1 MKLRLKSRL
10 ALTLAIAI
18 VPFAVVVALFQVRA
32 QRLAFEE
39 QTANLVRERMQ
50 TGERVACEAQ
60 PDLWPVASPPPRFAR
75 GNRTGR
81 RGRPDRHGRANRGGR
96 RRLPRDPARAQRLYE
111 RRMQRIQAE
120 MERRAPELAYYAYG
134 ADFTSDNAAA
144 PEFPEELRQAL
155 GASEPHA
162 SQVTPTDP
170 RMHYIAAR
178 MPWGDGPCAIV
189 IVRRPGVPSAQVFR
203 RALMPALLMSL
214 LAVVLAIFAA
224 GPIVRRI
231 NRLTAAV
238 RANDDAPDA
247 RVALKGGD
255 EIADLARAFDE
266 RRRRI
271 GEQVSALE
279 ARDETLSSYV
289 ANTTHDVMLPLTVI
303 QGHLSSV
310 ERDLEAGKQVD
321 APRITQA
328 LEECHY
334 LGSLVHNLNVA
345 AKLETGEAAAEMHPL
360 DLGEVV
366 ERVFGRNAPYAGK
379 RDVRL
384 AHAVPGEPT
393 MVTADVT
400 LIEQAVGNV
409 VHNAIRYNKARGH
422 VAVVLEADDASFT
435 LKVIDDG
442 PGLPAAELSRITE
455 RGYRGDRAR
464 SRHPT
469 GSGLGLAITKDVC
482 IRHGFDLTFD
492 DPDTEEGGLLVTIQ
506 GPLRPAL
513 TQDN

>member
-10 ALTLAIAI
+10 ALTLAVAV
-18 VPFAVVVALFQVRA
+18 VPFAVVVALFQVRS

-50 TGERVACEAQ
+50 SGERVACEAQ
-60 PDLWPVASPPPRFAR
+60 PELWPVAVPRRPPPR
-75 GNRTGR
+75 GGR
-81 RGRPDRHGRANRGGR
+81 RGRVGGGDRQRPPRASAKGQR
-96 RRLPRDPARAQRLYE
+96 RYE
-111 RRMQRIQAE
+111 RRLQRIQAE
-120 MERRAPELAYYAYG
+120 MERRAPDLAYYAYDP
-134 ADFTSDNAAA
+134 DFVSANSTA
-144 PEFPEELRQAL
+144 PDLPEELRRAL
-155 GASEPHA
+155 GGSELHA
-162 SQVTPTDP
+162 SLAVPGDP
-170 RMHYIAAR
+170 RMHFVAAR
-178 MPWGDGPCAIV
+178 MPWSDGPCAIV
-189 IVRRPGVPSAQVFR
+189 VVRRPGVAGAQVFR
-203 RALMPALLMSL
+203 RALLPALLMSL
-214 LAVVLAIFAA
+214 LAVVVGIFAA

-231 NRLTAAV
+231 TRLTAAV
-238 RANDDAPDA
+238 GAADDAPDA
-247 RVALKGGD
+247 RITVRGGD

-271 GEQVSALE
+271 GEHVSAIE
-279 ARDETLSSYV
+279 ARDETLRSYV

-310 ERDLEAGKQVD
+310 ERDLEAGKGVEVS
-321 APRITQA
+321 RVTQA

-345 AKLETGEAAAEMHPL
+345 AKLEAGEAAAEMHAL

-366 ERVFGRNAPYAGK
+366 DRVIGRNGPYAQK
-379 RDVRL
+379 RDVSL
-384 AHAVPGEPT
+384 AHAVPPEAV

-409 VHNAIRYNKARGH
+409 VHNAIRYNKAGGH
-422 VAVVLEADDASFT
+422 VAVILEAAGREFV
-435 LKVIDDG
+435 LRVVDDG
-442 PGLPAAELSRITE
+442 PGLPPAELSRITE

-482 IRHGFDLTFD
+482 TRHAFELTFGE
-492 DPDTEEGGLLVTIQ
+492 PESAVGAGLEVQIC
-506 GPLRPAL
+506 GPLRGAEA
-513 TQDN
+513 